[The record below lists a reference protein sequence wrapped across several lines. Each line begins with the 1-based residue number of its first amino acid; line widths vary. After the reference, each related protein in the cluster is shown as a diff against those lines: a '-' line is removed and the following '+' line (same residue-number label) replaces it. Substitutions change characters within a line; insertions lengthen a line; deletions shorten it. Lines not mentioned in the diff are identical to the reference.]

1 VRARTS
7 HGEEHFRGV
16 ILLGMSTVQACSRS
30 IFSTFFARRQQRRDL
45 WLPVYCDN
53 LLQRLHYLVFTVI
66 ILPILSLGISEIWT
80 VIAEPVKA
88 YLLSNRLGG
97 QRRKFPQPVRSGWQ
111 TEHGFRTFYL
121 EMWSHGTNIQ
131 LIFGAVKTVL
141 GQGLS

>member
-1 VRARTS
+1 MRARTS

-16 ILLGMSTVQACSRS
+16 ILLGMSRLAHDRYSPLSSLGGSSDATCGY
-30 IFSTFFARRQQRRDL
+30 I
-45 WLPVYCDN
+45 PVYCDN

-80 VIAEPVKA
+80 VIVEPVKA

-97 QRRKFPQPVRSGWQ
+97 QRRKFPQPVRSGRQ

-121 EMWSHGTNIQ
+121 EMWTHGTNIQ

-141 GQGLS
+141 GLGLS